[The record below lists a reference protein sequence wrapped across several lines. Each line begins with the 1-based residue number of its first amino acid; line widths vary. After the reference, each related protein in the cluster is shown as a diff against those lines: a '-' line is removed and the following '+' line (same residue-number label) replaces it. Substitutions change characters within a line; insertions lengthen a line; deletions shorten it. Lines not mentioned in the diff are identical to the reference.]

1 MESYYIDLKQIDTL
15 SHNQTSRR
23 MVFFKLKVPAFG
35 TVNIYKIPCSLSPE
49 ECENANIKLSQHVKS
64 EVNSSELLLKND
76 KVQANFSNGYWTSY
90 ESFGNKI
97 TQSVQENITYYSTD
111 FFSK

>member
-1 MESYYIDLKQIDTL
+1 MESYYIDLKEIDTL
-15 SHNQTSRR
+15 SHNQISRR
-23 MVFFKLKVPAFG
+23 MVFFKLKIPAFG

-64 EVNSSELLLKND
+64 EVNSCELLLKND
-76 KVQANFSNGYWTSY
+76 KIQANFSNGYWTSY

-111 FFSK
+111 TFTK